1 MSLRGNLNNVLRVGI
16 GAVLFLIPA
25 TCLGETSE
33 TEQQKPAESQTQP
46 TEVVTIEPRC
56 PVEPPR
62 AAKPGERS
70 ATVPVRVRYNP
81 AAPGAKF
88 TKPESLTISLAI
100 NASYY
105 ANSHRTLAMSRTG
118 DGAWETTIPLEAYWS
133 FLIFF
138 VKDQNDRIDSN
149 QGDYWQILS
158 CGADATPTSMATYYL
173 AASYAGDVL
182 APGIQRAVDYARA
195 ISILEDDR
203 KRHPDRIGSASE
215 VWRYQMK
222 QAGETDAAYA
232 KLAGEIEQFIVD
244 QKDNEA
250 ALTAALRFV
259 SNSTWK
265 RRLPVSLFD
274 KAQTALLTLNP
285 KSPIIGELKWDQIR
299 EEKDLQRRAT
309 LYREFLQSY
318 PQHDYTQSAYAQLFE
333 TLAYQIKDEAAAEK
347 AFADWRGFEPGV
359 ADVLAAMGRFY
370 VDQKTKPE
378 RAVEL
383 LTKAIELCQGQVKNP
398 IRRSGITRRIMVGC
412 AAPDPGN
419 PAAGQAALDREFAQL
434 RYYRGLAQAQRGE
447 LAASIED
454 LEFAARVMN
463 ESTKVALKLG
473 EVYEKAGRKK
483 AAYTAY
489 LEAAT
494 APQQTSREPTAALER
509 VFLSGKMGTRA
520 ELDRRIVSRS
530 RERRAKAA
538 AEFKPVPLDRPTPTF
553 EFTTLKGQ
561 KVDNAAL
568 RGRPVVLT
576 FWADWCGPCAAE
588 MPGFLDFQRRNP
600 NVTVIG
606 VAVMS
611 ELKNVQEIIQKRKWD
626 MLTMAQSDVTGN
638 GFGVTAVP
646 QTYVIDKD
654 GRLRFVHRGELP
666 DVVAM
671 LEKELALLSAK

>member
-1 MSLRGNLNNVLRVGI
+1 MRFARILLYLIIVLGSCLPARRVW
-16 GAVLFLIPA
+16 AQTTA
-25 TCLGETSE
+25 N
-33 TEQQKPAESQTQP
+33 ESRP
-46 TEVVTIEPRC
+46 VAVVTIEPPC

-62 AAKPGERS
+62 PAQGERS

-81 AAPGAKF
+81 AAPGAKL
-88 TKPESLTISLAI
+88 TAPESLTISLAI

-105 ANSHRTLAMSRTG
+105 ANSHRTFTMSRTA
-118 DGAWETTIPLEAYWS
+118 DGAWETTIPLESFWS

-138 VKDQNDRIDSN
+138 VKDQSDRVDSN

-158 CGADATPTSMATYYL
+158 CGADGTATSMATYYL
-173 AASYAGDVL
+173 AASYAGAVL

-195 ISILEDDR
+195 ISILEEDT

-222 QAGETDAAYA
+222 QAGETDAAYT
-232 KLAGEIEQFIVD
+232 KLAGEIEQFITD
-244 QKDNEA
+244 HKDNEQ
-250 ALTAALRFV
+250 ALTAAVRFV
-259 SNSTWK
+259 SNLK
-265 RRLPVSLFD
+265 RRLPAALFD
-274 KAQTALLTLNP
+274 KAQAALLVVNP
-285 KSPIIGELKWDQIR
+285 KSPIIGELKWGQIR

-318 PQHDYTQSAYAQLFE
+318 PQHDYTQSAYVGLFE
-333 TLAYQIKDEAAAEK
+333 TVAYAIKDEVAAEK
-347 AFADWRGFEPGV
+347 AFEDWQRFEPGV

-370 VDQKTKPE
+370 VDQKIKPE
-378 RAVEL
+378 KAVEL

-398 IRRSGITRRIMVGC
+398 IRRSGITRRLLVGC
-412 AAPDPGN
+412 VAPDPGN
-419 PAAGQAALDREFAQL
+419 PAPGQAQIDRDYAQM

-447 LAASIED
+447 LAAAIED
-454 LEFAARVMN
+454 LEFAARIMI
-463 ESTKVALKLG
+463 ESTKAVLRLG
-473 EVYEKAGRKK
+473 EIYEKAGRKQ
-483 AAYTAY
+483 AAFTAY

-494 APQQTSREPTAALER
+494 APQQTSREPMASLER
-509 VFLSGKMGTRA
+509 VFLGGKMGTRA
-520 ELDRRIVSRS
+520 ELDKRIVARS

-538 AEFKPVPLDRPTPTF
+538 TEFKPVPLDRSAPVF

-561 KVDNAAL
+561 KVDNATL

-600 NVTVIG
+600 DVTVIG

-611 ELKNVQEIIQKRKWD
+611 ELKNVNEIIQKRKWG
-626 MLTMAQSDVTGN
+626 MLTMAQSDMTGTA
-638 GFGVTAVP
+638 FGVSAVP

-666 DVVAM
+666 DVVAI
-671 LEKELALLSAK
+671 LEKELSLISVK